1 MATAR
6 KSTKS
11 AKKAKTRRP
20 QKTRGPARAKRPATR
35 KAVSTAKPRKK
46 AVKALRYAGVGSD
59 AVLRATGKAWDEWLK
74 VLDRAGAKSMGH
86 KEIALMLSRKFAV
99 PDWWSQMV
107 TVGYEQARGL
117 RKLYQKADGY
127 SATASKTFGAAMDR
141 VYGAWNDPQQRARW
155 LLDAPI
161 EVRRSTDGK
170 SMRITWTA
178 GSSDIEVG
186 FYKSGSSRT
195 RVQLEH
201 RKLPDTAAVLKQK
214 KFWKDAL
221 DRLRALL
228 EPVTSTPAT

>member
-6 KSTKS
+6 KPT
-11 AKKAKTRRP
+11 KKAGTKRP
-20 QKTRGPARAKRPATR
+20 QKTRRPAKTKRPATR
-35 KAVSTAKPRKK
+35 KAVRTAKPRK
-46 AVKALRYAGVGSD
+46 AATKALRYAGVGSD
-59 AVLRATGKAWDEWLK
+59 AVLRATGKAWDEWLR
-74 VLDRAGAKSMGH
+74 VLDRAGAKSMAH
-86 KEIALMLSRKFAV
+86 KEIALMLSRKFSV

-117 RKLYQKADGY
+117 RKLYEKADGY
-127 SATASKTFGAAMDR
+127 SATATKTFGAALDR
-141 VYGAWNDPQQRARW
+141 VYGAWSDPQQRSRW

-178 GSSDIEVG
+178 GSSDVEVG
-186 FYKSGSSRT
+186 FYKSGTGKT

-201 RKLPDTAAVLKQK
+201 RKLPDTATVLRQK

-228 EPVTSTPAT
+228 EPVTAASGG